1 MADNSQKAPP
11 PSSSNATGA
20 ALEFLHDVSMS
31 VSVEFARSKAS
42 VRKVLALAKGSIL
55 ELEKMAGEPL
65 DIRVNGKLVARGEAV
80 IVNDRFGIRVT
91 EIVSP
96 EDFEAPTSEA

>member
-1 MADNSQKAPP
+1 MADN
-11 PSSSNATGA
+11 PSNSGDGSKPGS
-20 ALEFLHDVSMS
+20 LEFLHDVAMS
-31 VSVEFARSKAS
+31 VSVEFARSKLT
-42 VRKVLALAKGSIL
+42 VRKVLSLGKGSIL

-91 EIVSP
+91 EIISP
-96 EDFEAPTSEA
+96 EDFQESSVEV